1 MKLIVGLGN
10 IGRIY
15 EDTYHNVG
23 FLVADRIARKLNTR
37 FNKKECES
45 DIATATIE
53 NEKIIIAKP
62 RTYMNDSGRAVNLF
76 LKKYPCLQVASDII
90 IIYDD
95 IDLPAGE
102 VKIKEIG
109 GPGSHNGVKSVFSV
123 LKTRNFRKV
132 RVGINEKPDNV
143 SMVEFVLSKIKPKS
157 AIRQGIALAGD
168 SLVEFL
174 TKQKSYS
181 EVMNEVNSRF

>member
-23 FLVADRIARKLNTR
+23 FLVADRIARKLNIR

-62 RTYMNDSGRAVNLF
+62 RTYMNDSGRAVSLF

-157 AIRQGIALAGD
+157 VIRQGIALAGD